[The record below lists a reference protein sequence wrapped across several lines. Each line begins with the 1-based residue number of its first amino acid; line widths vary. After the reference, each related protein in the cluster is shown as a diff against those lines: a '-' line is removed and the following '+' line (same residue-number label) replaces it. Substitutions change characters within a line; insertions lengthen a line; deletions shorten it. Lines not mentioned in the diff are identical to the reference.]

1 MMKSIVEEIIR
12 TTRDTEL
19 LLQTER
25 DFLFLKPSI
34 DEWSVLEC
42 LTHLVL
48 VEESVLNDVLLQP
61 FVGEGPI
68 QTFEVSKL
76 KHLLINKRD
85 VKLDAPDL
93 FVARGQFVDARFA
106 FDRLVIVRDGVMRL
120 LSGDAG
126 KFDGYLF
133 RHPRLGNMT
142 RLDWVWFCIAHA
154 DRHVMQMRDVLDKMA
169 KI

>member
-1 MMKSIVEEIIR
+1 MMKIIVEEIIR

-19 LLQTER
+19 LLQTEL

-48 VEESVLNDVLLQP
+48 VEESVLNNVLLQP
-61 FVGEGPI
+61 VVGEGPI

-76 KHLLINKRD
+76 KHLLIIKRD

-93 FVARGQFVDARFA
+93 FVPRGQYDDARLA
-106 FDRLVIVRDGVMRL
+106 FDSLVVVREGVMRL
-120 LSGDAG
+120 LSEDAA
-126 KFDGYLF
+126 KFDGRLF
-133 RHPRLGNMT
+133 RHPRLGEMT
-142 RLDWVWFCIAHA
+142 RLDWVWFIVAHA
-154 DRHVMQMRDVLDKMA
+154 DRHVMQMRDVLDKLA